1 MVIITA
7 ILTGVITSGLL
18 CGAFYLGYLL
28 GRKTPK
34 DSNAIEY
41 NEETKGQVKALADWL
56 MFNGGKK

>member
-1 MVIITA
+1 MIILA

-28 GRKTPK
+28 GKKAPK

-41 NEETKGQVKALADWL
+41 NEQTKGQVKALADWL
-56 MFNGGKK
+56 MYNGGK